1 MEHGGVLVKTKEEYT
16 TKQIKRILHNQQ
28 IILDMTRPHLKNK
41 DLELLYTCA
50 NDSMCRLE
58 GILHYQDTCEL
69 EEEDDVYHDGQAL
82 FHTPDGRTF
91 TDAREADKHIQQLWK
106 QEEED

>member
-1 MEHGGVLVKTKEEYT
+1 MKTKEEYT

-28 IILDMTRPHLKNK
+28 IILDMTRHHLENK
-41 DLELLYTCA
+41 DLELIYSCA

-69 EEEDDVYHDGQAL
+69 EEEDM
-82 FHTPDGRTF
+82 
-91 TDAREADKHIQQLWK
+91 E
-106 QEEED
+106 